1 MASIINHKQQKQ
13 QDIEQEFI
21 RGIIYRTTIFDIDFE
36 SFSKSTDEMEF
47 RTAFNNVVEMSEIY
61 IYDYNTIDMISSYYV
76 QAAYCIGLF
85 FYKGNVRIMAQEYFE
100 KIIKYVTY
108 LKQKDQEYTHYS
120 QQQIEIMN
128 EIFYYYVFAAI
139 HIGDMVKETNEE
151 QFLHIP
157 YYEKALFTFQYVNNY
172 PEEYRFPTDQ
182 EVIARIKD
190 EVDKYYQNQG
200 LPLPTIVEDNTS
212 NGSNGGAKRRHK
224 KKKRNTRRNK
234 KSQKRRKRKRNTR
247 RKK

>member
-1 MASIINHKQQKQ
+1 MASIINHKQQQ
-13 QDIEQEFI
+13 QQQEIEQEFS
-21 RGIIYRTTIFDIDFE
+21 RGTIYRTTIFDIDFE

-47 RTAFNNVVEMSEIY
+47 RRAFNNVVEMSETY
-61 IYDYNTIDMISSYYV
+61 ISDYDTIDMISSYYV
-76 QAAYCIGLF
+76 QAAYCIGLY
-85 FYKGNVRIMAQEYFE
+85 FYKGKIRLMAQEYFE
-100 KIIKYVTY
+100 KIIQYVTD
-108 LKQKDQEYTHYS
+108 LKHKDQEDTYYS
-120 QQQIEIMN
+120 DQQIEIMN

-139 HIGDMVKETNEE
+139 HIGDMAKETNEE

-182 EVIARIKD
+182 EVIARIED

-200 LPLPTIVEDNTS
+200 LPTIVEDNTN
-212 NGSNGGAKRRHK
+212 NGSKGGAKRRHK